1 MSSAFEFIQIL
12 VILLIHL
19 QYLDSSFVSNIVP
32 YLVSCLGAEPLDE
45 VPHLLLR
52 DVGVLDQLNIN
63 MKHFYLTVKPG
74 LWIRIRMDPHSFP
87 LQYADPDP
95 AVFLNADLNPN
106 PDPDPGPGPGPG
118 PT

>member
-1 MSSAFEFIQIL
+1 MSSAFGFIQIL

-74 LWIRIRMDPHSFP
+74 LWIRIRIHFP
-87 LQYADPDP
+87 FNMQIRIRIN
-95 AVFLNADLNPN
+95 VQVQVQLNQICRKKS
-106 PDPDPGPGPGPG
+106 
-118 PT
+118 